1 MVRHRHGRRVAAFDS
16 LHNNVAAS
24 SPYLGE
30 LMHREYCTDLSALIT
45 PEV

>member
-30 LMHREYCTDLSALIT
+30 PMQVLHRPLGLIT